1 MSTARLSRFGIEF
14 FLIIALPVAV
24 IVAGAATLAIAL
36 DSGFTPVPEATGIVV
51 NPR

>member
-1 MSTARLSRFGIEF
+1 MNRTHVSRFGIEF

-24 IVAGAATLAIAL
+24 IIAGAATLSLAVG
-36 DSGFTPVPEATGIVV
+36 SGFTPVPETTGIVV